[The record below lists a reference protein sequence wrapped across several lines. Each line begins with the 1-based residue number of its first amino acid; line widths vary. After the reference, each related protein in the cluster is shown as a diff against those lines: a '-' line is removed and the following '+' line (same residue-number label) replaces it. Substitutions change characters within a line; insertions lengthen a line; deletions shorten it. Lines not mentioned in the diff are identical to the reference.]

1 MDFKKSKFN
10 YGSNKS
16 IMVIVYSD
24 FCLLDWLE
32 QASTWGQH
40 DCACAQWRP
49 RAERT
54 TRARD
59 SGASCQA
66 DRWHAEPT
74 RSRSD
79 WLLWRTP
86 FCECLVPS
94 AAFSTRL
101 PRRIGRRFRR
111 CVARRMR
118 RIASRLAG
126 LDTRRRRSMRTMM
139 SDDAR
144 DDFDVVSFWTSSI

>member
-1 MDFKKSKFN
+1 MNLKMEILIMIVI
-10 YGSNKS
+10 KS
-16 IMVIVYSD
+16 IMVAYSD
-24 FCLLDWLE
+24 FCLLDWPE
-32 QASTWGQH
+32 PASTLAQH
-40 DCACAQWRP
+40 DCECAQWMP

-59 SGASCQA
+59 SGASCRATQ
-66 DRWHAEPT
+66 WHVEPT

-79 WLLWRTP
+79 WPVWRTP
-86 FCECLVPS
+86 FCWCLVPS

-101 PRRIGRRFRR
+101 PPRIGRRFRR

-126 LDTRRRRSMRTMM
+126 LDIRRRRNMTTMM
-139 SDDAR
+139 SDDVR
-144 DDFDVVSFWTSSI
+144 DDFGGVSF